1 MMQEIENTIPE
12 NDHIIIYRKE
22 DISLEIN
29 VRYANETVWLT
40 QEQIAILFGVKR
52 PAITKHL
59 KNIYDSGELD
69 VDITCSIL
77 EHVGNDGKQTYQ
89 TKYYN
94 LDAILSIGYR
104 VNSKYATQFRIWA
117 NRVIKEY
124 LFRGQLVDKRFEV
137 LETRMLE
144 TENKVANIDEQ
155 FQKIVQQALP
165 PKQGIFYDGKI
176 FDAFNFVSDLIR
188 SAKRRIVLIDNYVD
202 DSVLAMLDARDEAVS
217 ADIYTSIT
225 PQLKLANKRHTAQ
238 YPKKSV
244 RIHDFR
250 FSHDRWLLIDDS
262 VYLFG
267 ASLKDLGKKWFGFA
281 LLQDVGVDE
290 IMGKIKSCR

>member
-1 MMQEIENTIPE
+1 MMKEIENTIPE
-12 NDHIIIYRKE
+12 NDKIIVYRLNDTLTDLQVWIE
-22 DISLEIN
+22 ND
-29 VRYANETVWLT
+29 TVWLSQLQMAT
-40 QEQIAILFGVKR
+40 LFQKDQSVIARHIRSVFKE
-52 PAITKHL
+52 
-59 KNIYDSGELD
+59 GEL
-69 VDITCSIL
+69 VENSNMQIL
-77 EHVGNDGKQTYQ
+77 HNTFSKFKP
-89 TKYYN
+89 TKIYN
-94 LDAILSIGYR
+94 LDVIISVGYR
-104 VNSKYATQFRIWA
+104 VKSQRGTQFRIWA

-155 FQKIVQQALP
+155 FQKIVHQALP

-217 ADIYTSIT
+217 ADIYTSVT

>member
-1 MMQEIENTIPE
+1 MMKELENTIPE
-12 NDHIIIYRKE
+12 NDNIIVYRLTE
-22 DISLEIN
+22 TLTDLQ
-29 VRYANETVWLT
+29 VRIENDTVWLNRQQLALLFDRDVKT
-40 QEQIAILFGVKR
+40 IGKHINNSLKEELFGLPVV
-52 PAITKHL
+52 ANFAT
-59 KNIYDSGELD
+59 
-69 VDITCSIL
+69 TAA
-77 EHVGNDGKQTYQ
+77 DGKIYQ
-89 TKYYN
+89 VSYYN
-94 LDAILSIGYR
+94 LDMILSIGYR
-104 VNSKYATQFRIWA
+104 VKSSAGIQFRIWA
-117 NRVIKEY
+117 NDVLKNYMMKGYAISNRFVQLENRVCAAELRIES
-124 LFRGQLVDKRFEV
+124 
-137 LETRMLE
+137 
-144 TENKVANIDEQ
+144 I
-155 FQKIVQQALP
+155 IQQALP
-165 PKQGIFYDGKI
+165 PKQGIFYDGQI
-176 FDAFNFVSDLIR
+176 FDAFNFVSDLVR

-217 ADIYTSIT
+217 MDIYTCIT

-290 IMGKIKSCR
+290 IMGRIKSSR

>member
-1 MMQEIENTIPE
+1 MENSNMQILHNTFSKFKP
-12 NDHIIIYRKE
+12 
-22 DISLEIN
+22 
-29 VRYANETVWLT
+29 
-40 QEQIAILFGVKR
+40 
-52 PAITKHL
+52 TK
-59 KNIYDSGELD
+59 I
-69 VDITCSIL
+69 
-77 EHVGNDGKQTYQ
+77 
-89 TKYYN
+89 YN
-94 LDAILSIGYR
+94 LDVIISVGYR
-104 VNSKYATQFRIWA
+104 VKSQRGTQFRIWA

-165 PKQGIFYDGKI
+165 PKQGIFYDGQI

-217 ADIYTSIT
+217 ADIYTSVT

>member
-1 MMQEIENTIPE
+1 MKERENTIPE

-29 VRYANETVWLT
+29 VRYANETIWLT

-69 VDITCSIL
+69 ADITCSIL
-77 EHVGNDGKQTYQ
+77 ERMGNDGKQLYQ

-94 LDAILSIGYR
+94 LDVILSVGYR
-104 VNSKYATQFRIWA
+104 VNSKFATQFRIWA

-144 TENKVANIDEQ
+144 TENKVANIDDQ
-155 FQKIVQQALP
+155 FQKMVQQALP
-165 PKQGIFYDGKI
+165 PRQGIFYDGQI
-176 FDAFNFVSDLIR
+176 FDAFNFVSDLVR

-202 DSVLAMLDARDEAVS
+202 DSVLAMLDVREEAVT
-217 ADIYTSIT
+217 ADIYTNIT
-225 PQLKLANKRHTAQ
+225 PQLKLANKQHTAQ

-244 RIHDFR
+244 RVHDFR
-250 FSHDRWLLIDDS
+250 LSHDRWLLIDDG

-281 LLQDVGVDE
+281 LLQDVGVEE
-290 IMGKIKSCR
+290 IMRKIKSCR

>member
-77 EHVGNDGKQTYQ
+77 ERVGNDGKQTYQ

-94 LDAILSIGYR
+94 LDAILSIGCR
-104 VNSKYATQFRIWA
+104 VKSKYATQFRIWA

-124 LFRGQLVDKRFEV
+124 LFRGQLVDKRFEM

-144 TENKVANIDEQ
+144 TENRIANIDEQ
-155 FQKIVQQALP
+155 FQRMVQQALP
-165 PKQGIFYDGKI
+165 PKQGIFYDGQI
-176 FDAFNFVSDLIR
+176 FDAFHFVSDLIR
-188 SAKRRIVLIDNYVD
+188 SAKRSIVLIDNYVD
-202 DSVLAMLDARDEAVS
+202 DSVLAMLDVRGETVS
-217 ADIYTSIT
+217 ADIYTSTT
-225 PQLKLANKRHTAQ
+225 PTLRLANKRHTAQ

-250 FSHDRWLLIDDS
+250 LSHDRWLLIDDR

-290 IMGKIKSCR
+290 IMGKLKFGR